1 MNFIENKKDSL
12 VYMTAPNI
20 AETHAFTT
28 RFGGVSEGIFS
39 SLNLAENRGDENDRV
54 RKNFETICSELGICV
69 DDLVF
74 SRQVHK
80 ADVRHVSAKD
90 RHTLF
95 TPIPYE
101 ADGLIT
107 TEKDVPLVIFTAD
120 CVPILLSDPVRGAIG
135 AVHAGWRG
143 TALDIVGETTRKMI
157 TELGCKARN
166 IQAAIGPSISQCCFE
181 TGSDVPQALS
191 EVLGMA
197 SGAYIA
203 PRSGGKFMVDLKG
216 CNKRLLL
223 LAGLPEENI
232 FVSDE
237 CTSCSSDKY
246 WSHRKTNGQRGSQ
259 ASIIVM
265 KGTQA

>member
-1 MNFIENKKDSL
+1 MSFIENKKGSL

-20 AETHAFTT
+20 AVTHAFTT
-28 RFGGVSEGIFS
+28 RLGGVSEGIFS
-39 SLNLAENRGDENDRV
+39 SLNLAENRGDDNENV
-54 RKNFETICSELGICV
+54 RKNFEILCSALNISA

-74 SRQVHK
+74 SHQVHK
-80 ADVRHVSAKD
+80 ADVRHVSARD

-95 TPIPYE
+95 TPVPYE

-107 TEKDVPLVIFTAD
+107 MEKDVPLVIFTAD

-143 TALDIVGETTRKMI
+143 TALDIVGETARKMI
-157 TELGCKARN
+157 TELGCKASN
-166 IQAAIGPSISQCCFE
+166 IQAAIGPCISQCCFE
-181 TGSDVPQALS
+181 TGSDVPQAMS

-203 PRSGGKFMVDLKG
+203 PRPGGKFMVDLKG

-223 LAGLPEENI
+223 LAGLPERNI
-232 FVSDE
+232 SISDE

-259 ASIIVM
+259 ASVIVM
-265 KGTQA
+265 KGTLA